1 MLDRIFYF
9 CSFFILS
16 SLFLTPPSFAD
27 DAKVLPKGL
36 WRAQLVSAFTYVED
50 RFSGTG
56 ESTSLGSG
64 FSQTISPQ
72 FLAALKPEV
81 KQLVTALNAMS
92 PGLGDNLAI
101 AQVDMELEANIL
113 TNLFALEYG
122 VSDRLSVGLILP
134 LVYASTSVKADS
146 TPSAEFQ
153 QMLGK
158 APASLRP
165 ALLAMQNQ
173 TSIENLNTVLE
184 NDLGYSSGLESW
196 SGSGLGDLEIGAK
209 YNYVKSHP
217 YRFTVKSGVRV
228 PTGRKDDH
236 NQLFD
241 VAFGDDQLDLGFY
254 HYSDYTLLSNL
265 YFSHEIGYIVQLPHT
280 SNYRVP
286 VIDGVQ
292 ISSVEAS
299 LKRDP
304 GDYWE
309 TGLEMNYK
317 PFELMT
323 SSVKYRFFQKFRDE
337 YSGEAGGLDVSR
349 LATNSA
355 QTLHQG
361 QFQIGVSNIALVKRG
376 SAKLPM
382 EVLAFYYH
390 PFAGENIN
398 QSKTVGLR
406 LKSYF

>member
-1 MLDRIFYF
+1 MFNRIFYF
-9 CSFFILS
+9 SSFCVLS
-16 SLFLTPPSFAD
+16 SLLFTETSFAD

-36 WRAQLVSAFTYVED
+36 WRAQFVSGFTYVED
-50 RFSGTG
+50 RFNGSGV
-56 ESTSLGSG
+56 STSLGSG

-92 PGLGDNLAI
+92 PGMGDSLAV

-113 TNLFALEYG
+113 TNLFVLEYG
-122 VSDRLSVGLILP
+122 MTKRLSVGVILP
-134 LVYASTSVKADS
+134 LVYASTSVKANS

-153 QMLGK
+153 QMLSK
-158 APASLRP
+158 APPTLRP

-173 TSIENLNTVLE
+173 TSIENLNAVLE

-217 YRFTVKSGVRV
+217 YRLTLKSGLRI
-228 PTGRKDDH
+228 PTGRQDDP

-241 VAFGDDQLDLGFY
+241 VAFGDGQFDLGFY
-254 HYSDYTLLSNL
+254 HYADYDLFSNL
-265 YFSHEIGYIVQLPHT
+265 YFSHELGYVVQLPHT

-299 LKRDP
+299 LSRDP

-309 TGLEMNYK
+309 TGLEMSYK

-323 SSVKYRFFQKFRDE
+323 SSIKYRFFQKFKDE
-337 YSGEAGGLDVSR
+337 YSGDAGGLDVSR
-349 LATNSA
+349 LASNSA

-361 QFQIGVSNIALVKRG
+361 QFQLGVSNIALVKQG
-376 SAKLPM
+376 KAKFPV
-382 EVLAFYYH
+382 EVIAFYYH

-398 QSKTVGLR
+398 QAKTVGLR